1 MKREFRFT
9 TKETVLWLA
18 AYTISAILAFSGFF
32 VWLIG
37 TVIVATLY
45 SIFIVLYEKKQ
56 LSL

>member
-1 MKREFRFT
+1 MKHEFRFT
-9 TKETVLWLA
+9 TKETVLWLV
-18 AYTISAILAFSGFF
+18 AYAISAILAFSGFF

-37 TVIVATLY
+37 TVIVATVY

>member
-9 TKETVLWLA
+9 TKETVLWLV